1 MAKANKQQPA
11 ATPATTTAVV
21 PVTNPASAPRA
32 VASLAALYTAGTLYK
47 GPNKVRADFCAALA
61 ALPAPVTG
69 QALLDLP
76 AAQAVLAD
84 RGARYKAH
92 KSVLAQVG
100 FFVTKGW
107 VKQAE

>member
-1 MAKANKQQPA
+1 MAKKSPAQQPA
-11 ATPATTTAVV
+11 APAGNVV